1 MSEEINKTP
10 VAVEV
15 RGPEKLE
22 EAIKAHL
29 DSMAAGDP
37 VFAEKLANPK
47 KSLKECLEYIQG
59 EVFHEYV
66 GKDHGNMA
74 VAAPSRA
81 EVFGMA
87 VHYYYEESV
96 KIRPITGGGGRPAGP
111 ALTDADKARIQK
123 AAEERYEA
131 QCIEDIKKRE
141 AEKKRKELERKRE
154 EREAAE
160 KARKESGE
168 LDLFE
173 LMGV

>member
-1 MSEEINKTP
+1 MSEEINKTS

-15 RGPEKLE
+15 QGPEKLE
-22 EAIKAHL
+22 EAVQAHL
-29 DSMAAGDP
+29 ESMAAGDP

-47 KSLKECLEYIQG
+47 KSLKECLEYIKG

-87 VHYYYEESV
+87 VHYYDEEAV
-96 KIRPITGGGGRPAGP
+96 KIRPITGGGGRSAGP
-111 ALTDADKARIQK
+111 ALTDEDKARIQERAEK
-123 AAEERYEA
+123 AYEA
-131 QCIEDIKKRE
+131 QCIEDLKKRE
-141 AEKKRKELERKRE
+141 AEKKRKELERKRA

>member
-15 RGPEKLE
+15 QGPEKLE
-22 EAIKAHL
+22 EAVQAHL
-29 DSMAAGDP
+29 ESMAAGDP

-47 KSLKECLEYIQG
+47 KSLKECLEYIKG

-87 VHYYYEESV
+87 VHYYDEEAV
-96 KIRPITGGGGRPAGP
+96 KIRPITGGGRPTGA
-111 ALTDADKARIQK
+111 ALTEADKARLQK

-131 QCIEDIKKRE
+131 QCIEDLKKRE
-141 AEKKRKELERKRE
+141 AEKKRKELERKRQ

>member
-15 RGPEKLE
+15 QGPEKLE
-22 EAIKAHL
+22 EAVQAHL
-29 DSMAAGDP
+29 ESMAAGDP

-47 KSLKECLEYIQG
+47 KSLKECLEYIKG

-87 VHYYYEESV
+87 VHYYDEEAV
-96 KIRPITGGGGRPAGP
+96 KIRPITGGGRPSGA
-111 ALTDADKARIQK
+111 ALTEADKARLQK

-131 QCIEDIKKRE
+131 QCIEDLKKRE
-141 AEKKRKELERKRE
+141 AEKKRKELERKRQ

>member
-37 VFAEKLANPK
+37 AFAEKLA
-47 KSLKECLEYIQG
+47 
-59 EVFHEYV
+59 
-66 GKDHGNMA
+66 
-74 VAAPSRA
+74 RA

-87 VHYYYEESV
+87 VHYYDEDAV
-96 KIRPITGGGGRPAGP
+96 KIRPITGAGGRPAGP
-111 ALTDADKARIQK
+111 TLTDADKARIQK

>member
-15 RGPEKLE
+15 QGPEKLE
-22 EAIKAHL
+22 EAVQAHL
-29 DSMAAGDP
+29 ESMAAGDP

-47 KSLKECLEYIQG
+47 KSLKECLEYIKG

-87 VHYYYEESV
+87 VHYYDEEAV
-96 KIRPITGGGGRPAGP
+96 KIRPITGGGNHGP